1 MKGGAQAWG
10 WNHRQRV
17 GGVDPRW
24 AQLIGINPSWFQFKL
39 SPTSHS
45 PPPPRAA
52 ETPVTA
58 SASAPVPVPVPATP
72 QAPTPAPAPAP
83 PSAPASAALTLEE
96 ELHQAIRRAQVRESG
111 PGASDGIRLESRVHA
126 AAPCPQ
132 LLPNRG
138 IDDILEDQVEP
149 EGESRTPRFEERG
162 DAVQGSGFLGLR
174 EEWSGDLDSWKGQ
187 IES

>member
-1 MKGGAQAWG
+1 MVPVQAESNVSFAAASTGRGNPGDCFGFGSGSDSGSGDASGSNSGSSAGPSLSTGLSSPDPGGGAAPG
-10 WNHRQRV
+10 
-17 GGVDPRW
+17 DP
-24 AQLIGINPSWFQFKL
+24 Q
-39 SPTSHS
+39 
-45 PPPPRAA
+45 
-52 ETPVTA
+52 
-58 SASAPVPVPVPATP
+58 SAG
-72 QAPTPAPAPAP
+72 
-83 PSAPASAALTLEE
+83 
-96 ELHQAIRRAQVRESG
+96 ESG